1 VTQTEILGAVGAGAL
16 ALVGLVMVILSR
28 TGRRLSLPGVGR
40 LSVITHALVGVC
52 CLAGAHQVSAHAFQV
67 DPRLP
72 PVIVAAVFL
81 FVIVGSIALDAA
93 EGPGSDE

>member
-1 VTQTEILGAVGAGAL
+1 VTQAEILGAVGAGAL
-16 ALVGLVMVILSR
+16 ALVGLVMLILSR

-52 CLAGAHQVSAHAFQV
+52 CLAAAHQVAAHAFGM

-72 PVIVAAVFL
+72 PLVVGAVFL
-81 FVIVGSIALDAA
+81 FVIIGSIALDAA
-93 EGPGSDE
+93 EGPGSDA